1 MSAHQ
6 GMRRM
11 SAFFFRSD
19 GGAEP
24 VRDWLRDFPREDR
37 RAIGHGL
44 MVLEF
49 GWPVGMPL
57 AKSMGHG
64 LHELRVTVSGNRN
77 VRILFYVDAQQ
88 RIVLLHGFVK
98 KTARTPLVDLDL
110 ARKRMKQHPR
120 SLP

>member
-1 MSAHQ
+1 
-6 GMRRM
+6 
-11 SAFFFRSD
+11 
-19 GGAEP
+19 
-24 VRDWLRDFPREDR
+24 
-37 RAIGHGL
+37 

-57 AKSMGHG
+57 ARSMGQG

-77 VRILFYVDAQQ
+77 VRILFYIDIRQ

-98 KTARTPLVDLDL
+98 KTARTSLVDLDL
-110 ARKRMKQHPR
+110 ARKRVKQHQR